1 MTKPAHAQVQLPR
14 PSTRFTIPHFR
25 WAVCALLLAASTVN
39 YVDRLTISVLKPH
52 LENVLNI
59 SESDYGWIVFAFQLA
74 YAVMLSVSG
83 LAIDRLGTRLGYAI
97 SITWWSIATMMH
109 ALARGA
115 VSFGA
120 ARFLLGAGEAG
131 NFPAAVKAVAEW
143 FPKRERALATGIFN
157 SGPTL
162 GAIIAPPIVVWV
174 TLHWG
179 WQKAFIL
186 TGVVGFIW
194 LIFWMALYRLPREHP
209 LIADSELKIIEAG
222 DGEEEELSGASR
234 TPWQSLLVSRGAW
247 GFILGK
253 TLTDTVWWFYIFWL
267 PSYLKQSRG
276 FSLKEIGYFSWIPF
290 LIAGVGSVGGGW
302 LSGYL
307 IRRGWSL
314 NRARMT
320 VMALSAFCMPCGTIA
335 VFVPSPWW
343 ALALIGVS
351 ASAHQGWM
359 ANLYTIA
366 SDIFPKRDVGS
377 VIGLGGTGGSIGGM
391 IFALVTGY
399 TLQWFH
405 TYVPI
410 FIITGILHPLA
421 LGVVHLVI
429 PKIEPLSSVA
439 LRDATPAN

>member
-1 MTKPAHAQVQLPR
+1 M
-14 PSTRFTIPHFR
+14 
-25 WAVCALLLAASTVN
+25 
-39 YVDRLTISVLKPH
+39 
-52 LENVLNI
+52 
-59 SESDYGWIVFAFQLA
+59 
-74 YAVMLSVSG
+74 
-83 LAIDRLGTRLGYAI
+83 
-97 SITWWSIATMMH
+97 
-109 ALARGA
+109 
-115 VSFGA
+115 
-120 ARFLLGAGEAG
+120 
-131 NFPAAVKAVAEW
+131 
-143 FPKRERALATGIFN
+143 
-157 SGPTL
+157 
-162 GAIIAPPIVVWV
+162 
-174 TLHWG
+174 
-179 WQKAFIL
+179 
-186 TGVVGFIW
+186 
-194 LIFWMALYRLPREHP
+194 
-209 LIADSELKIIEAG
+209 
-222 DGEEEELSGASR
+222 
-234 TPWQSLLVSRGAW
+234 VSRGAW

-290 LIAGVGSVGGGW
+290 LISGVGSVGGGW

-314 NRARMT
+314 NRARKT
-320 VMALSAFCMPCGTIA
+320 VMALSAFCMPFGIIA
-335 VFVPSPWW
+335 VFVPSSWC

-410 FIITGILHPLA
+410 FIITGIMHPLA

-439 LRDATPAN
+439 LREAAPAN